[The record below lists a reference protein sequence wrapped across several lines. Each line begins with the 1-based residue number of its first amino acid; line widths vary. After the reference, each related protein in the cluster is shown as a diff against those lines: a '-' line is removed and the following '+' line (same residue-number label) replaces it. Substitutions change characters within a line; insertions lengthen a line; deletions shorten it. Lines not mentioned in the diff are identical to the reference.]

1 MRVLGLAVLLLVGG
15 SFAVEAQSNCT
26 CTTSASD
33 HAVKDL
39 GRYKSA
45 FAGKVVS
52 VEPDGRVTFEVL
64 RVWKGPRAKT
74 LSLKS
79 SGPESCRFPF
89 EQGGQYL
96 VYANGEKEAL
106 STDRCAPNAH
116 LQNAATQMRQL
127 DLHTGQSASPL
138 RLQ

>member
-1 MRVLGLAVLLLVGG
+1 MRVLGLAVLLLAGG
-15 SFAVEAQSNCT
+15 AFATDAQSSCT

-39 GRYKSA
+39 SRYKSA

-52 VEPDGRVTFEVL
+52 VEPDGRVSFEVL

-74 LSLKS
+74 LVVKA
-79 SGPESCRFPF
+79 GPDNCRFPF
-89 EQGGQYL
+89 EAGKQYL
-96 VYANGEKEAL
+96 VYASGEKESL
-106 STDRCAPNAH
+106 STDRCAPMAE

>member
-1 MRVLGLAVLLLVGG
+1 MRVLGLAVLLLVAG
-15 SFAVEAQSNCT
+15 SFAVEAQSSCT

-64 RVWKGPRAKT
+64 RVWKGPRGKT
-74 LSLKS
+74 MALKS
-79 SGPESCRFPF
+79 AGPENCRFPF
-89 EQGGQYL
+89 EQGKHYL

-106 STDRCAPNAH
+106 STDRCAPIAE
-116 LQNAATQMRQL
+116 LQNAGTQMRQL

>member
-1 MRVLGLAVLLLVGG
+1 MRVLGLVVLLLAGG
-15 SFAVEAQSNCT
+15 AFAVEAQSSCT

-39 GRYKSA
+39 SRYKSA
-45 FAGKVVS
+45 FAGKVVR

-64 RVWKGPRAKT
+64 RVWKGPRAKS
-74 LSLKS
+74 LALKS
-79 SGPESCRFPF
+79 AGPENCRFPF
-89 EQGGQYL
+89 EQGRQYL
-96 VYANGEKEAL
+96 VYANGDKEAL
-106 STDRCAPNAH
+106 STDRCAPIAE
-116 LQNAATQMRQL
+116 LQNAGSQMRQL